1 MSTNKS
7 PKTRKAGEPAYPKQ
21 KPALRLLKPKSE
33 CSTTSRITELS
44 EEVKAT
50 LDDMNRRYRVQ
61 RTRVETGDDTPDAA

>member
-7 PKTRKAGEPAYPKQ
+7 PRTRKAGEPAYPKQ

-61 RTRVETGDDTPDAA
+61 RTRIEVEDDAPDAA

>member
-1 MSTNKS
+1 MSADKS
-7 PKTRKAGEPAYPKQ
+7 PRTRKAGEPAYPKQ
-21 KPALRLLKPKSE
+21 KPALRLLKPKSD

-61 RTRVETGDDTPDAA
+61 RTRVETGDDAPDAA